1 MPIPRINHVVQGFI
15 PAGAGCITPIVP
27 RIEHPEKWGVMQNI
41 IRANMRTGNVSTL
54 VLPEQYRDVSGRALT
69 AKIISEEV
77 APYSHPLGKNNK
89 CIIATGLFAGTPF
102 PCSNR
107 CSIGAK
113 SPLTGGIKE
122 SNVGGTVAF
131 KLSKLNI
138 RSVVIEDQPAEEH
151 GLYILKLGKDILENE
166 HRFNQAAGKLMVE
179 QLPEFLETES
189 LSPHES
195 RSRTPDGT
203 D

>member
-1 MPIPRINHVVQGFI
+1 
-15 PAGAGCITPIVP
+15 
-27 RIEHPEKWGVMQNI
+27 MQDI
-41 IRANMRTGNVSTL
+41 IRANMRTGNVSAL
-54 VLPEQYRDVSGRALT
+54 VLPEQYQDYGGRALT
-69 AKIISEEV
+69 ARILSEEV
-77 APYSHPLGKNNK
+77 PPNSHSLGKNNK

-151 GLYILKLGKDILENE
+151 GLYILKLGKQTLLVE
-166 HRFNQAAGKLMVE
+166 HRFNLAAGRQAVE
-179 QLPEFLETES
+179 RLPEFFEIEPLF
-189 LSPHES
+189 PHKTVYDVNSKSVIAEIGNKLGLQS
-195 RSRTPDGT
+195 
-203 D
+203 